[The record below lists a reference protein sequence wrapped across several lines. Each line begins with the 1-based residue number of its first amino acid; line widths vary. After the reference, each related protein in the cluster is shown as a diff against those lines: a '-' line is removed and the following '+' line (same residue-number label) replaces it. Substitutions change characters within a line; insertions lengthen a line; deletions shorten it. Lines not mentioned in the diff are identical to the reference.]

1 MRVKLENV
9 LSLWRA
15 TTALICLLLAA
26 VCCAA
31 QSSDLN
37 YPTPVVTNEIEGRI
51 APRDLGDPRLTSYF
65 YTFNGTQGDIIINIE
80 SLNLDGAVDLFL
92 APALRPLTQFT
103 LIATG
108 SALNVSKS
116 VFLRK
121 EETIVLRVQAR
132 TPNDTDGTYRIRLGG
147 AFQPAPNIAAEPPQP
162 EAAAANKPDER
173 PTAKGVH
180 RVNAVGAR
188 IEEPEPVAP
197 AAATGEETRAEESPQ
212 RAPARTARTP
222 TPRTG
227 TTRRTRTPTRTGTAR
242 SSKPAPGRKTETS
255 PTEPTQTVGGEPA
268 PTESPEP
275 APAKTEPTRTP
286 RTRTGRTT
294 RNTRGGETARRT
306 REPAKQPAEGTPT
319 ETGGANEPPAPTIVA
334 TRLVIEL
341 RDGAPVEHEMGTVSR
356 VTVVSGLIVVILKNG
371 HVERYPLTNVLRMA
385 IEP

>member
-9 LSLWRA
+9 LSLRRSA
-15 TTALICLLLAA
+15 AALTWLLLAA
-26 VCCAA
+26 VCCVA

-37 YPTPVVTNEIEGRI
+37 YPTPVVANEIEGRV
-51 APRDLGDPRLTSYF
+51 APRDLGDPRLTSHF
-65 YTFNGTQGDIIINIE
+65 YTFNGTQGDITINIE

-92 APALRPLTQFT
+92 SPALRPLTQFT

-121 EETIVLRVQAR
+121 EESIVLRVQAR

-147 AFQPAPNIAAEPPQP
+147 TFQPATNVAAEPPQP
-162 EAAAANKPDER
+162 EAVAANKPVAR

-188 IEEPEPVAP
+188 IEEPEPVEAAP
-197 AAATGEETRAEESPQ
+197 AAATEEEKRAEESHK
-212 RAPARTARTP
+212 REPARTARTP

-227 TTRRTRTPTRTGTAR
+227 TTRRTRTPTRTDTAR
-242 SSKPAPGRKTETS
+242 SGKPAPARKTETRT
-255 PTEPTQTVGGEPA
+255 TEPEQPA
-268 PTESPEP
+268 GTETPEP
-275 APAKTEPTRTP
+275 APAKAEPARTP
-286 RTRTGRTT
+286 RTRAGRTT

-306 REPAKQPAEGTPT
+306 REPAKQPTEGTPA
-319 ETGGANEPPAPTIVA
+319 ETSGANEPPAPTIVA
-334 TRLVIEL
+334 TRLVIEV
-341 RDGAPVEHEMGTVSR
+341 RDGARVEHEMSTVNR
-356 VTVVSGLIVVILKNG
+356 VTVVGGLIVVILKNG
-371 HVERYPLTNVLRMA
+371 HIERYPLTNVLRMA